1 MLIRVEAC
9 ALCGSDRHALES
21 GAPVTP
27 GHETAGEVVETGP
40 GVDAPRPG
48 TRGIVYLVDFCGACA
63 ACRRGWTN
71 VCLDR
76 RRMYGF
82 DASGGFADYQVVRAG
97 CFVPVDPRVRP
108 GQATALLDLLGT
120 AGHALRRAGPPP
132 PRRVLVLGCGPIGLG
147 ALAMSA
153 ALGIAE
159 RYGVDLAGHRLELV
173 ERLGAV
179 PVDAAKGEEEVDERT
194 GGRFDEQTDRVA
206 DEVRGRGEGILGD
219 QQADEPS
226 SSRGRQP
233 DAICPGEPGADRCS
247 GGSGRRGG
255 GGPAATEEIAGQ
267 AKAEGHGP
275 GGRAAH
281 GAEHIPRHQHP
292 GDHATHESEQQGS
305 DYCRPHPAGATN
317 FIVNAHTPAN
327 QMVVWRSA
335 TALDFDH
342 G

>member
-1 MLIRVEAC
+1 MRAARFVGGGRVEIVELPIPSPGPGELLIRVEAC

-48 TRGIVYLVDFCGACA
+48 TRGVVYLVDFCGACA

-159 RYGVDLAGHRLELV
+159 RYGVDLAGHRLELA

-219 QQADEPS
+219 QQADEP
-226 SSRGRQP
+226 
-233 DAICPGEPGADRCS
+233 
-247 GGSGRRGG
+247 
-255 GGPAATEEIAGQ
+255 
-267 AKAEGHGP
+267 
-275 GGRAAH
+275 
-281 GAEHIPRHQHP
+281 
-292 GDHATHESEQQGS
+292 QQ
-305 DYCRPHPAGATN
+305 
-317 FIVNAHTPAN
+317 
-327 QMVVWRSA
+327 
-335 TALDFDH
+335 
-342 G
+342 